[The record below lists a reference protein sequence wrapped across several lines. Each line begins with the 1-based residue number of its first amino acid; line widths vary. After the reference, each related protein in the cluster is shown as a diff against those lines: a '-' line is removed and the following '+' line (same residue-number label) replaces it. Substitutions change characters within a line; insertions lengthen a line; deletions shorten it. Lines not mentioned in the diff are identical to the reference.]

1 MSGVVVR
8 RWPLDHD
15 LVGFARQLQQLQ
27 VLH

>member
-27 VLH
+27 FSA